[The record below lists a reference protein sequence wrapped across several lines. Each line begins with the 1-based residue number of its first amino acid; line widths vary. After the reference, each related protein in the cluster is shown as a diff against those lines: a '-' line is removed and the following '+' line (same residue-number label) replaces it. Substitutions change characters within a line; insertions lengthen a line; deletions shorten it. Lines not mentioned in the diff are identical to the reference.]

1 MYEKKILLGFPI
13 IISMILMLFVS
24 CSSTKG
30 SMGEKKDAERKKIM
44 AEVENTDDTKY
55 VFPFEDEEHEGTWLQ
70 WPHDYT
76 YGKGFK
82 DELDPIW
89 IEMTRGL
96 TSGENVHIIVYNKK
110 EMNRVKN
117 LLIEEDVDM
126 DKVDFYI
133 NPTDDVWVR
142 DNGPVFIYDKD
153 NNLMMADW
161 GFNGWG
167 KKTPYKKCLEIPK
180 KLSKALNIPRIDIHE
195 VVLEGGSVEF
205 DGNGTCLST
214 RSAVINK
221 NRNPNL
227 TEQEIETY
235 IKKYYGASNF
245 IWLDGV
251 VGQDIT
257 DFHIDGFAKFYN
269 NSTII
274 TMDQEDL
281 SIEWGVSDKDINTL
295 LEAKDINGDSYEY
308 IYLPLSK
315 NNVVLESGKK
325 LGYKGSYVN
334 FYIGNDVVLVPN
346 YNDENDKKANAI
358 LQELYPNRKIVGIDV
373 RELYQDGGMI
383 HCVTQQQPI
392 NKK

>member
-1 MYEKKILLGFPI
+1 MYEKKILSEFSI
-13 IISMILMLFVS
+13 IISMILILFVS

-30 SMGEKKDAERKKIM
+30 SMGEKKDAEKEKIM
-44 AEVENTDDTKY
+44 TEVENTDDMKY
-55 VFPFEDEEHEGTWLQ
+55 AFPFEDEKHEGTWLQ

-82 DELDPIW
+82 GELDPIW

-96 TSGENVHIIVYNKK
+96 TSGENVHIIVYNNK
-110 EMNRVKN
+110 EKNRVKN
-117 LLIEEDVDM
+117 LLTQKGIDM
-126 DKVDFYI
+126 NKIIFYI
-133 NPTDDVWVR
+133 HPTDDVWVR
-142 DNGPVFIYDKD
+142 DNGPIFVYDKD
-153 NNLMMADW
+153 DNLLMADW

-167 KKTPYKKCLEIPK
+167 QKTPYKKCLEIPK
-180 KLSKALNIPRIDIHE
+180 KLSKGLNTPRIDIHE

-205 DGNGTCLST
+205 DGNGTCMST

-227 TEQEIETY
+227 TEKEIESY
-235 IKKYYGASNF
+235 IKRYYGASNF

-257 DFHIDGFAKFYN
+257 DFHIDGFVKFYN
-269 NSTII
+269 SSTII
-274 TMDQEDL
+274 TMNEEDL
-281 SIEWGVSDKDINTL
+281 SIEWGVSKKDINTL
-295 LEAKDINGDSYEY
+295 REAKNIDGAPYEY

-315 NNVVLESGKK
+315 NNVILESGKK
-325 LGYKGSYVN
+325 LGYKGSYIN

-358 LQELYPNRKIVGIDV
+358 LQELYPNRKIIGIDV
-373 RELYQDGGMI
+373 RKLYQYGGMI

>member
-1 MYEKKILLGFPI
+1 MYERKILLGYPI
-13 IISMILMLFVS
+13 VISMILMLFIS
-24 CSSTKG
+24 CSATKI
-30 SMGEKKDAERKKIM
+30 SAVEKKDIEKNKILT
-44 AEVENTDDTKY
+44 EVESTDDTKY
-55 VFPFEDEEHEGTWLQ
+55 IFPFEDEENEGTWLQ

-76 YGKGFK
+76 YGKGLK

-96 TSGENVHIIVYNKK
+96 TPGENVHIIVYNKK
-110 EMNRVKN
+110 EQNRVRN
-117 LLIEEDVDM
+117 LLTEEGIHM

-133 NPTDDVWVR
+133 YPTDDVWVR
-142 DNGPVFIYDKD
+142 DNGPVFVYDKD

-167 KKTPYKKCLEIPK
+167 KKAPYKKDLEIPK
-180 KLSKALNIPRIDIHE
+180 KLSKTLNIPRIDIHE
-195 VVLEGGSVEF
+195 VILEGGSVEF

-221 NRNPNL
+221 NRNQNL
-227 TEQEIETY
+227 TEKDIEAY

-251 VGQDIT
+251 VGEDIT

-274 TMDQEDL
+274 TMDEKDL
-281 SIEWGVSDKDINTL
+281 IEWGVSEKDINTL
-295 LEAKDINGDSYEY
+295 MEAKDINGDSYEY
-308 IYLPLSK
+308 VYLPLSK

-325 LGYKGSYVN
+325 LGYKGSYAN
-334 FYIGNDVVLVPN
+334 FYIGNDVILVPN

-358 LQELYPNRKIVGIDV
+358 LQKLYPNRKVVGVDV
-373 RELYQDGGMI
+373 RELYQYGGMI